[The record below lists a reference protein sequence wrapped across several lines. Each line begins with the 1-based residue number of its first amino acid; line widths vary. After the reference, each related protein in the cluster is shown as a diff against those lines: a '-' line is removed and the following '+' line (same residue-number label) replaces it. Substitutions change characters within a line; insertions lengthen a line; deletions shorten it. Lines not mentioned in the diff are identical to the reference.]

1 MDARDI
7 VQHYDAVRRYL
18 RRHTRTPE
26 DADDVTQIVF
36 AEAVA
41 RESHL
46 DAVEQPSLAWLYT
59 VARRRSIDLARKQ
72 RREPAHSPLDEHD
85 RPAGAADSYGAGVR
99 RALEQAI
106 YALPPTQR
114 GVVVRR
120 LVLGWS
126 FAEIARSEGVS
137 EAACKMRFVRG
148 LAAIR
153 EILERE
159 GIVP

>member
-7 VQHYDAVRRYL
+7 VQHYDAIRRYL

-26 DADDVTQIVF
+26 DADDITQIVF

-41 RESHL
+41 RGPKRVT
-46 DAVEQPSLAWLYT
+46 DQQTSLAWLYT

-72 RREPAHSPLDEHD
+72 RREPQHLPLDEQ
-85 RPAGAADSYGAGVR
+85 VR
-99 RALEQAI
+99 RATPADTYGAEVRRVLEQAI
-106 YALPPTQR
+106 RKLPPSQQ

-126 FAEIARSEGVS
+126 FAEIARTERAS

-148 LAAIR
+148 LTSIR
-153 EILERE
+153 EMLERE
-159 GIVP
+159 GALP